1 MVARRASLLGRGSR
15 LDRGNPEG
23 VPRPQGA
30 TAVEFQKVLGVPS
43 VLVKKRVKKRVSAL
57 EKGFFYD
64 YIQ

>member
-1 MVARRASLLGRGSR
+1 M
-15 LDRGNPEG
+15 
-23 VPRPQGA
+23 PRPQGA